1 MTAARVRFEFD
12 ERRAAQAAARLLR
25 ASGGELPHLK
35 LISLMYLAER
45 RSLSDDGYS
54 ITGDRFVSMPMGPV
68 LKGTMHLM
76 RHGSSDSEWAK
87 YVTPSADSSVRS
99 TGEECRDGLSD
110 YDCGLLDE
118 VAAEF
123 GRMDER
129 ELAEYTRALPEW
141 ERCGPAE
148 SPAEIDPAAIMKIAG
163 HSDDAIAAVAEQLSA
178 ELAFRRKL
186 REQAA
191 KYGE

>member
-1 MTAARVRFEFD
+1 MTAVRVRFEFD
-12 ERRAAQAAARLLR
+12 ERRAAQAASRLLR
-25 ASGGELPHLK
+25 ASGGELPCLK

-54 ITGDRFVSMPMGPV
+54 ITGDRFVSMPTGPA
-68 LKGTMHLM
+68 LKGTLHLM
-76 RHGSSDSEWAK
+76 RRGSSDSEWSK
-87 YVTPSADSSVRS
+87 YVTSSVGYSARS

-110 YDCGLLDE
+110 YDCDLLDE

-123 GRMDER
+123 GRMSER

-141 ERCGPAE
+141 ERCGPSE

-163 HSDDAIAAVAEQLSA
+163 HSDDAIAAVAEQLDA
-178 ELAFRRKL
+178 ELAFRRQL